1 MANDDRLVSQKEKK
15 TITFILACEKSGE
28 SRGQEIEI
36 TNRDRDWRHDL
47 MEKFFRTIVKARLNF
62 SYVFFSVKFLSISIT
77 HRFFDALQ
85 ISRLTLEKFRSFE
98 IMMENN
104 SSNDSSHQI
113 YLSRRTR
120 RKVFV
125 SRKIIVSDRRK
136 PIIVRGIAKLF
147 SEACHRQILAAAR
160 FESGK

>member
-15 TITFILACEKSGE
+15 TITFILACEKNGE
-28 SRGQEIEI
+28 SRGQEIELA
-36 TNRDRDWRHDL
+36 NRDRDWRHDL
-47 MEKFFRTIVKARLNF
+47 MEKFLRTIVKARLNF
-62 SYVFFSVKFLSISIT
+62 SYVFFSVFY
-77 HRFFDALQ
+77 RFQLRIVSSTPLQ

-125 SRKIIVSDRRK
+125 SRNIIVSDRRK
-136 PIIVRGIAKLF
+136 PIIVRGIARLF
-147 SEACHRQILAAAR
+147 PEACHRQILAAAR